1 MIIKI
6 IVLILIILLL
16 LLTFNKKEL
25 FKEFKPVI
33 VSSKKKVALL
43 ICGFAPRSFKY
54 VYKNIKRNIIKH
66 LSKNNF
72 SIDVYHHS
80 LISKMN
86 TIDSQRDAEMNRT
99 INNNDVYLLP
109 AKIQTEYQEMLSVP
123 NKKYNCWKYP
133 TFFTNACRGMYS
145 EYKVSLMTNLDN
157 YQSIILIT
165 SDSLFLKPISIT
177 EVTNTIQNHNIIYTT
192 PYNKFSGLGN
202 GFYICHPKV
211 FKKISSRYLYLRGYC
226 KENQQKN
233 SESYLKD
240 VVSSN
245 NIENRDS
252 SMFYLKI
259 RANGKSNHYINLI
272 DKYQIPNSQVIK
284 NNYG

>member
-86 TIDSQRDAEMNRT
+86 TIEKEQFLCDRKHGTKLHN
-99 INNNDVYLLP
+99 
-109 AKIQTEYQEMLSVP
+109 
-123 NKKYNCWKYP
+123 
-133 TFFTNACRGMYS
+133 FFS
-145 EYKVSLMTNLDN
+145 FLMKN
-157 YQSIILIT
+157 S
-165 SDSLFLKPISIT
+165 
-177 EVTNTIQNHNIIYTT
+177 IYT
-192 PYNKFSGLGN
+192 LR
-202 GFYICHPKV
+202 IR
-211 FKKISSRYLYLRGYC
+211 KKWT
-226 KENQQKN
+226 N
-233 SESYLKD
+233 
-240 VVSSN
+240 
-245 NIENRDS
+245 
-252 SMFYLKI
+252 
-259 RANGKSNHYINLI
+259 
-272 DKYQIPNSQVIK
+272 
-284 NNYG
+284 